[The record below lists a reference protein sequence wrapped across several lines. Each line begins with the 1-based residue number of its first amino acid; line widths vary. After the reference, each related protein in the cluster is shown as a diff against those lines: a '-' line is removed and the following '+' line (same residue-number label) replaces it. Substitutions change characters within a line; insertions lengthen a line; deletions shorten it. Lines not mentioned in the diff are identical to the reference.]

1 MKGIVA
7 ALLVGLFCSVLP
19 AAEPAMTPEERA
31 KAIKL
36 MRDSQKEFLEAV
48 EKLSEAQW
56 AYKPAPERWS
66 VGEVAEHIML
76 SEGLLFGTVQ
86 KALAE
91 KPNPDWEAKT
101 AGKNEFLERALLNR
115 ERKAQAPEALKP
127 QGKWTKA
134 EILARFKEARAKTL
148 KFTEETNAPMK
159 EHTLDH
165 PFPVFGTLNAYQWL
179 IYVPLHNMRHNQQIA
194 EVKADAG
201 FPK

>member
-1 MKGIVA
+1 MKRMIAVLLA
-7 ALLVGLFCSVLP
+7 ALFCSVLP
-19 AAEPAMTPEERA
+19 AAEPAVTAEERA
-31 KAIKL
+31 KAVKL
-36 MRDSQKEFLEAV
+36 LRDSQKEFLDSV

-56 AYKPAPERWS
+56 AYKPAPGRWS
-66 VGEVAEHIML
+66 VAEVAEHIML
-76 SEGLLFGTVQ
+76 SEDLLFGAVQ

-91 KPNPDWEAKT
+91 KRNPDWEAKT

-134 EILARFKEARAKTL
+134 EILSRFKESRAKTL
-148 KFTEETNAPMK
+148 KFAEETNAPLK
-159 EHTLDH
+159 QHTRDN
-165 PFPVFGTLNAYQWL
+165 PFFGTLNAYQWL
-179 IYVPLHNMRHNQQIA
+179 IYIPLHNMRHDQQIA